1 MPHHSPNPGNFIT
14 ILTSTRP
21 NATNIKVTIIANITC
36 FWFIQVML
44 KFRVLQGLVEGD
56 LVADNEYALGRLSLA
71 ADTSPLV
78 ADGDGGGEQTS
89 LPDHH
94 FA

>member
-1 MPHHSPNPGNFIT
+1 
-14 ILTSTRP
+14 
-21 NATNIKVTIIANITC
+21 
-36 FWFIQVML
+36 ML

-78 ADGDGGGEQTS
+78 ADGVRGGGGDEASHYSAHPHQH
-89 LPDHH
+89 LK
-94 FA
+94 FALIKKKQSSTK

>member
-1 MPHHSPNPGNFIT
+1 
-14 ILTSTRP
+14 
-21 NATNIKVTIIANITC
+21 
-36 FWFIQVML
+36 ML